1 MILVQLNVHQILC
14 KGSLSVHA
22 ARIALVDPLVRHGIL
37 CADTKP
43 VEEATP
49 GGDTVGEGAPP
60 PERVIK
66 RRDPLAEHV
75 AKDEMVEEEKAAGRM
90 GGGAGRG
97 IVYDEAG
104 LERLL
109 DRSQLEA
116 EGANGVLFG
125 SCARCFI
132 IVSCILF

>member
-1 MILVQLNVHQILC
+1 MLEAPPD
-14 KGSLSVHA
+14 GETA
-22 ARIALVDPLVRHGIL
+22 G
-37 CADTKP
+37 
-43 VEEATP
+43 EEA
-49 GGDTVGEGAPP
+49 AP

-75 AKDEMVEEEKAAGRM
+75 AKDEMVEEERAAGRM

-116 EGANGVLFG
+116 EGQGAPRVPCLEHTTTH
-125 SCARCFI
+125 I
-132 IVSCILF
+132 WK